1 MGFENL
7 LLNYGKLIKH
17 MEDNGYSKSY
27 ILLLKTEINW
37 LQKNGG
43 LTDSY
48 EAACAIREE
57 QTDSPEMRRR
67 YRLEYGIL
75 KRFDVDG
82 IYPDYRLKEPLVK
95 YGAYY
100 QLCSEYKEVID
111 CYKEADSLRDLKPNT
126 IKGNA
131 SAGACFLHFM
141 QGRGLCSLSEIDEC
155 AAMSFFTD
163 ESGNAALSSGYKKQ
177 VSAVFKADL
186 GKYTKDARRILSYLP
201 CIRPRRKTIPYL
213 QPEENQELHRLF
225 SDDCPAGLSLRNK
238 AIAALLFFT
247 GLRPCDIASLTMNK
261 IDWETD
267 EIRIVQNKTD
277 VPLVLPLTAVIGNA
291 IYDYITS
298 ERPKSNDGHIFL
310 GVNRPHDPVSPGAL
324 WHIASKIYDTA
335 GIRLT
340 EGDRRGTHLFRYN
353 AATAFVGNGIPRPV
367 ASAVLGHEDPSSLD
381 HYTFADIRHL
391 RECALSIEKFP
402 VREGVFDI

>member
-17 MEDNGYSKSY
+17 MEDNGYSKNY

-37 LQKNGG
+37 LQKNGD

-48 EAACAIREE
+48 EAACAMREE
-57 QTDSPEMRRR
+57 QTNSPEMRRR

-82 IYPDYRLKEPLVK
+82 IYPDYRQKEPLVK

-100 QLCSEYKEVID
+100 QLCPEYKEVID
-111 CYKEADSLRDLKPNT
+111 CYKEAALLRGLKPNT
-126 IKGNA
+126 IKGNT

-141 QGRGLCSLSEIDEC
+141 QSRGLCSLSEIDEC

-163 ESGNAALSSGYKKQ
+163 ASGNVALSNGYKKQ

-186 GKYTKDARRILSYLP
+186 GKYTKNARRILAYLP
-201 CIRPRRKTIPYL
+201 CIRPRRKNIPYL

-238 AIAALLFFT
+238 AIATLLFFT
-247 GLRPCDIASLTMNK
+247 GLRPCDIASLTMDE
-261 IDWETD
+261 IDWEAD

-298 ERPKSNDGHIFL
+298 ERPTSNDSHIFL
-310 GVNRPHDPVSPGAL
+310 GVNRPHDPVTPGAL

-353 AATAFVGNGIPRPV
+353 AATAFIGNGIPRPV

-381 HYTFADIRHL
+381 HYTFADIKHL

-402 VREGVFDI
+402 VREEVFDI

>member
-1 MGFENL
+1 MSFENL
-7 LLNYGKLIKH
+7 LLNYSKLIKH
-17 MEDNGYSKSY
+17 MEDDGYSKSY

-43 LTDSY
+43 LADSY
-48 EAACAIREE
+48 EAACAIREKE
-57 QTDSPEMRRR
+57 TNSPEMRRR

-82 IYPDYRLKEPLVK
+82 IYPDYRLKKTLVK

-100 QLCSEYKEVID
+100 LLCPEYKKVID
-111 CYKEADSLRDLKPNT
+111 LYKEADSLRGLKPNT

-131 SAGACFLHFM
+131 SAGACFLYFM
-141 QGRGLCSLSEIDEC
+141 QGKGLCNLSEIDEY

-163 ESGNAALSSGYKKQ
+163 DSGNVALSSTYKKQ

-186 GKYTKDARRILSYLP
+186 GEYTEDARRILAYLP
-201 CIRPRRKTIPYL
+201 CIRPRRKNIPYL

-238 AIAALLFFT
+238 AVAALLFFT
-247 GLRPCDIASLTMNK
+247 GLRPCDIASLTMEQL
-261 IDWETD
+261 DWDAD
-267 EIRIVQNKTD
+267 EIRIVQSKTD
-277 VPLVLPLTAVIGNA
+277 VPLILPLTAVIGNA
-291 IYDYITS
+291 IYDYIIY
-298 ERPKSNDGHIFL
+298 ERPESSDRHIFL
-310 GVNRPHDPVSPGAL
+310 GENRPHDPVTPAAL
-324 WHIASKIYDTA
+324 WHIAAKIYDTA

-353 AATAFVGNGIPRPV
+353 AATTFIGRGIPRPV
-367 ASAVLGHEDPSSLD
+367 ASAVLEHAAPSSLD
-381 HYTFADIRHL
+381 HYTFADIKHL

-402 VREGVFDI
+402 VKKEVFDI